1 MNEQRDFWQRLF
13 VRSKISPLSQRQER
27 ALQYVISR
35 IDKGVPLQ
43 EALQDEYVRRNCSHM
58 EINQIAGSPDVVRA
72 AREQMEASL
81 STEDFRP

>member
-1 MNEQRDFWQRLF
+1 MNEQRDFWQRLL

-43 EALQDEYVRRNCSHM
+43 EALQDEYVRRNCY
-58 EINQIAGSPDVVRA
+58 
-72 AREQMEASL
+72 
-81 STEDFRP
+81 